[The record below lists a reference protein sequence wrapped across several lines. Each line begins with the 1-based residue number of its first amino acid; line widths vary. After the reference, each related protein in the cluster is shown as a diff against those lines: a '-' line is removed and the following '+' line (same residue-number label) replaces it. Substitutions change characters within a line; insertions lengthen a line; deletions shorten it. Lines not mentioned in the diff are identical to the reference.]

1 MTYQAPLAPVPTVPA
16 RPSGGARIA
25 LGSVQ
30 IAVSLLVGGIWFLL
44 GAGVAMCTDAG
55 PRAQCDRIFSLWGWT
70 GLTIL
75 LSMLGGAALMIG
87 SRGAPGSR
95 SRTATAWFA
104 ALAALAV
111 VVVGVVFWSAASAPL
126 GT

>member
-1 MTYQAPLAPVPTVPA
+1 MTYPTSYAPRPIIPTQ
-16 RPSGGARIA
+16 RRDSGRIA

-30 IAVSLLVGGIWFLL
+30 IAVSLLVGGFWFLL

-95 SRTATAWFA
+95 WRTATAWFA
-104 ALAALAV
+104 ALAALAL
-111 VVVGVVFWSAASAPL
+111 VVVGMVFWSAASAPL
-126 GT
+126 GS